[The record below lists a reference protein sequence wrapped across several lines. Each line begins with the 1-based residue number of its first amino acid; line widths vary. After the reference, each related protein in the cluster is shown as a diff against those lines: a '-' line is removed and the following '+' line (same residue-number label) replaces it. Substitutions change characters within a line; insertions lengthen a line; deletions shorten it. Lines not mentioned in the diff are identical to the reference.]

1 MELPQGRHRLHLIT
15 VTLLAMACAVSLS
28 PLVTAKK
35 MEPPPDATPENL
47 FVSETVSSADAGVF
61 SHRKLL
67 QTAVAKTGAPV
78 YRFVECRHL
87 SKEESKLVQVGLSS
101 DGGPMYRVTR
111 GDYCLFTTLTG
122 TPDVNTLNVRPLSIR
137 RSVSNSLPHNTT
149 AVLNSDALN
158 QGLSSTQQYVCER
171 FGPACRVAL
180 AVQLAENPSGA
191 CEIYHYNTSDGTLD
205 WGYFQINSVHLKN
218 PGLNLKDLL
227 DCKANIDYAYRLFLQ
242 KGFAPWAA
250 YTNGAYRKFLPS
262 PENQRALATVAQEL
276 TLFRAVVPE

>member
-1 MELPQGRHRLHLIT
+1 M
-15 VTLLAMACAVSLS
+15 VTLLAMACAVSFS

-35 MEPPPDATPENL
+35 VEPPPDAAPENL
-47 FVSETVSSADAGVF
+47 FVSETVSSSDAGVF

-101 DGGPMYRVTR
+101 DGGPMYRVKR
-111 GDYCLFTTLTG
+111 GDYCLFTTATGIPEANALT
-122 TPDVNTLNVRPLSIR
+122 VRTSSIR
-137 RSVSNSLPHNTT
+137 RNVSGSIPNNAT
-149 AVLNSDALN
+149 AVLISDDLNNSLT
-158 QGLSSTQQYVCER
+158 STQQYVCER

-242 KGFAPWAA
+242 KGFAPWTT
-250 YTNGAYRKFLPS
+250 YTSGAYRKFLPS
-262 PENQRALATVAQEL
+262 PESQPLAAIAQQL
-276 TLFRAVVPE
+276 TIFRAVAPE